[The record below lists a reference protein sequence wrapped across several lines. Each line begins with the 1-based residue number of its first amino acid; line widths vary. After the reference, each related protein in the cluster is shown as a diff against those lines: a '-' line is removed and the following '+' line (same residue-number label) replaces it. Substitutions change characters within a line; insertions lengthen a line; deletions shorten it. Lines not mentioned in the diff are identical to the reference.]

1 MKYGV
6 FSAAIQTE
14 LWDSN
19 VWAFILVIGI
29 LFAGM
34 ILAHMLKRIIP
45 FLNKMLMPASVLG
58 GLIILIFTTIYQ
70 LITKDV
76 FFDLPMFALDLDN
89 NVTGTTLLDNITYHC
104 LGFGFVA
111 MSLRT
116 SDAAKKKG
124 RMGEVFDTGVTTVST
139 YLIQAIIGL
148 IITISLAQP
157 IVDGLIEGS
166 GVLLA
171 LGFGQGTGQAMNFG
185 KAFADQVTIMPDYYL
200 KNGKDFGLAIAAL
213 GFLCASIGGVIY
225 LNILKKQGKVKVVKT
240 EETEELGLAD
250 VQAKDEIGLNESIDK
265 FSLQLAF
272 VTIVYAA
279 SYGVMALLIKLIKD
293 PNTQRT
299 IFGFNFLIGT
309 FLAIG
314 LKNLFRFMRKLGWIH
329 HQYLNNF
336 MLNRISGVAF
346 DIMIV
351 SGIAVINIELLKS
364 YWLVLL
370 LMTIFGAIATFIFI
384 RFVCRRFHKEY
395 KYEQFFGMYGML
407 TGTASTGIILLR
419 EIDPNFETPASDNMV
434 YQNLPAIIFG
444 FPMLM
449 IIKEAVKSRENALAV
464 LGILFG
470 YLAFLLILL
479 FRRQIFKKR
488 KKLSKEKSSQ

>member
-1 MKYGV
+1 
-6 FSAAIQTE
+6 
-14 LWDSN
+14 
-19 VWAFILVIGI
+19 
-29 LFAGM
+29 
-34 ILAHMLKRIIP
+34 
-45 FLNKMLMPASVLG
+45 MPL
-58 GLIILIFTTIYQ
+58 
-70 LITKDV
+70 
-76 FFDLPMFALDLDN
+76 FALDLEN
-89 NVTGTTLLDNITYHC
+89 KLTGTTLLDNITYHC
-104 LGFGFVA
+104 LGIGFVA

-124 RMGEVFDTGVTTVST
+124 RMGEVIDTGITTVST
-139 YLIQAIIGL
+139 YLIQAILGL
-148 IITISLAQP
+148 FVTITLAQP

-166 GVLLA
+166 GVLMA

-185 KAFADQVTIMPDYYL
+185 KAFADQVTYMPDYYL

-225 LNILKKQGKVKVVKT
+225 LNILKKQGKVHVVRS
-240 EETEELGLAD
+240 EETENLGISD
-250 VQAKDEIGLNESIDK
+250 IQGKDEIGLNESIDK
-265 FSLQLAF
+265 FSVQLAF
-272 VTIVYAA
+272 VMIVYAA
-279 SYGVMALLIKLIKD
+279 SYGVMSLLKNIIGD

-309 FLAIG
+309 LLAIG
-314 LKNLFRFMRKLGWIH
+314 LKNLFRVLRKAGWVH

-351 SGIAVINIELLKS
+351 SGIAVINIELLKN

-370 LMTIFGAIATFIFI
+370 LMTVFGAVSTFIFI
-384 RFVCRRFHKEY
+384 RFVSRKFHKDY

-419 EIDPNFETPASDNMV
+419 EIDPNFESPASDNLV
-434 YQNLPAIIFG
+434 YQNLPAIILG

-449 IIKEAVKSRENALAV
+449 LIKEAVKSREHAIWI
-464 LGILFG
+464 LGILCI

-488 KKLSKEKSSQ
+488 KKLSKGKSSQ

>member
-1 MKYGV
+1 MKFGV
-6 FSAAIQTE
+6 FSAVQTE
-14 LWDSN
+14 LWDTN
-19 VWAFILVIGI
+19 VWAFILVVGI
-29 LFAGM
+29 LFGGM
-34 ILAHMLKRIIP
+34 ILAHMLKKMIP
-45 FLNKMLMPASVLG
+45 ALNKMLIPASVLG
-58 GLIILIFTTIYQ
+58 GLLILVFTTLYQ
-70 LITKDV
+70 IITKDV
-76 FFDLPMFALDLDN
+76 FFDLKIFAVDLN
-89 NVTGTTLLDNITYHC
+89 NEVTGTSMLDSITYHC
-104 LGFGFVA
+104 LGIGFVA

-124 RMGEVFDTGVTTVST
+124 RMGEVIDTGVTTVST

-148 IITISLAQP
+148 LITIPLAQP
-157 IVDGLIEGS
+157 VVDGLIEGS

-225 LNILKKQGKVKVVKT
+225 LNILKRQGKVKIVTQKEV
-240 EETEELGLAD
+240 EELS
-250 VQAKDEIGLNESIDK
+250 VENIQTKDEIGMNESIDK
-265 FSLQLAF
+265 FSVQLAF
-272 VTIVYAA
+272 VMIVYAL
-279 SYGVMALLIKLIKD
+279 SYGAMQLVKGIFGD

-309 FLAIG
+309 LLAIL
-314 LKNLFRFMRKLGWIH
+314 LKNLFRLLRKAGLVK

-351 SGIAVINIELLKS
+351 SGIAAINLELLKG
-364 YWLVLL
+364 YWYVLL
-370 LMTIFGAIATFIFI
+370 LMTILGAISTFIFI
-384 RFVCRRFHKEY
+384 RFVSKKFHSEY
-395 KYEQFFGMYGML
+395 KYEQFMGMYGML

-419 EIDPNFETPASDNMV
+419 EIDPNFKTPASDNLV
-434 YQNLPAIIFG
+434 YQNLPAIILG

-449 IIKEAVKSRENALAV
+449 LIKEAVKSREHALWV
-464 LGILFG
+464 LLILVG
-470 YLAFLLILL
+470 YLAFLMIIL
-479 FRRQIFKKR
+479 FRRQIFKSR
-488 KKLSKEKSSQ
+488 KKKNPEVVKE